1 MATQGKTKPRAAV
14 KQSLR
19 IVEKTVKAPAAE
31 NRKLENFKKLLIHN
45 LQPKAKPE
53 NVVQTIVDAALVSEY
68 TPRIRRRDYYPHM
81 KEVISNALLKNKILK
96 KEALDI
102 SKHYQKLLG

>member
-1 MATQGKTKPRAAV
+1 MAIQEKPKTKLAA
-14 KQSLR
+14 KQSLK
-19 IVEKTVKAPAAE
+19 IVERTVQAPAAE
-31 NRKLENFKKLLIHN
+31 NRKLENFKKLLIRN
-45 LQPKAKPE
+45 LKPKAKPE

-68 TPRIRRRDYYPHM
+68 TPQIRRCNYYPHM

-96 KEALDI
+96 KEALGI

>member
-1 MATQGKTKPRAAV
+1 MATQGKTKQKAAV
-14 KQSLR
+14 RPALK
-19 IVEKTVKAPAAE
+19 IVEKPVLAPAAE
-31 NRKLENFKKLLIHN
+31 SRKLENFKKLLVRN

-68 TPRIRRRDYYPHM
+68 TPQIRRRDYYPHM
-81 KEVISNALLKNKILK
+81 KEVISNALLKNKLLK

-102 SKHYQKLLG
+102 SRHYQKRLG